1 MGKWKSRTFL
11 RESLCF
17 PILVFLITIILFSQ
31 EASAAAET
39 GQEEGALFYGVGTSM
54 QMRELNS
61 STLWTS
67 NRTVFSA
74 SGPINW
80 TRVRAN
86 PLRYEYAVLFTNRSG
101 AVFLGFLNENNKSIL
116 TNVSVV
122 TTWSAGTNF
131 RFADLEYEHVSGN
144 LIVVYSNGSAS
155 PQYRIR
161 YNSNKSLSPQMS
173 ISVARTSGII
183 EWVGLVQ
190 HPVTNEIALAYSD
203 AADDL
208 NALKWNGSAWTSE
221 PASVLE
227 STLTTTDYKGFGIAY
242 EQKSGDILLMWG
254 RASVADLYY
263 SISLNGSKTWSAAAA
278 RTQFAEIGDFVD
290 LSSDSTSDYICIQE
304 KDHSANDIHNGIWNG
319 TAFLAV
325 GNNDASSYSATPP
338 AITLDC
344 AWLGDSRR
352 AVSLYSDVVAGN
364 TVVDWASYAVS
375 TNTWTVQTDWT
386 PSPAIGSDYNIRG
399 FSFPDS
405 TLNKSIFII
414 SDVNSDLW
422 AKSVSYSSSFSWAN
436 TEGGSALETSLSS
449 RNSKCWDFAFSN
461 VKLAINTAPNVNL
474 SNITSSESNFY
485 ANATLIGS
493 CNATDSDGDN
503 LTYSYVWYLNG
514 AVNSSGSLYSR
525 AITITNTGS
534 ALSNYQVKLILNSSF
549 NYSKCAPD
557 GSDIMFL
564 NSSKTGIFYH
574 WIESWNTSG
583 NSVIWVNVTSIAG
596 SAVTTMYMF
605 YGEKGNSGRNSGDS
619 TFDFFDDFSSGLG
632 KWTIDENNTDAITI
646 YSSAGNP
653 SPSLRHDP
661 DSTQYRNSYYDT
673 RMISKDYQIT
683 DGIISYDL
691 YIGGTSRA
699 IHQFGYRV
707 DSLNFGS
714 GYAWRLQSA
723 EADGGFF
730 NFNSG
735 AWSTFGST
743 YPAVSFNTW
752 YSVQVNVSGSNYG
765 ASVNPGSSV
774 SVSNS
779 SKTTAGNLVSHIHA
793 TGTDY
798 YALLDNVKVR
808 KYASTEPSV
817 VFSDEET
824 REFVQGVPVNIANIS
839 SGLSVGQNW
848 TLECTA
854 NDGTDYSSPKNS
866 TKITIVASNSPPNIT
881 SIFVDDGTF
890 VPSGEIDLSPG
901 GIKVVI
907 CNGTADDPDGF
918 SDLSIVSA
926 VFYASGNGTLPT
938 YPADNNT
945 LYKNS
950 SCTLSGGYSTTKKN
964 FNCSFSLFY
973 YAQNGTWT
981 CNVTVNDTKS
991 ENFSAAAFSK
1001 VNNLLA
1007 FNISSLE
1014 INYGNIAPGG
1024 ASASSSVY
1032 YITNLGNT
1040 KIDISLNGTNMSCTS
1055 SGLIIPTAQ
1064 HYNVTGTDQA
1074 YAQMRALAFSS
1085 FLASDFDLDKKITTD
1100 SNRTTY
1106 WRIQVP
1112 VGIKGKCTGNISISA
1127 QQG

>member
-1 MGKWKSRTFL
+1 MGKRKSRAFL
-11 RESLCF
+11 LESLCF
-17 PILVFLITIILFSQ
+17 LILILLITLILVSQ
-31 EASAAAET
+31 EVSAAAGQ
-39 GQEEGALFYGVGTSM
+39 GQEEGALFYGVGTSLH
-54 QMRELNS
+54 MRELNS
-61 STLWTS
+61 STLWTV
-67 NRTVFSA
+67 NRSVFSA
-74 SGPINW
+74 SGAINW
-80 TRVRAN
+80 TRVRSHPFN
-86 PLRYEYAVLFTNRSG
+86 YEYAVLFTNSSG
-101 AVFLGFLNENNKSIL
+101 AVFLGFLNENNKSVL
-116 TNVSVV
+116 TNVSIV
-122 TTWSAGTNF
+122 TTWGAGTNF
-131 RFADLEYEHVSGN
+131 RFADIEYERVSGN

-161 YNSNKSLSPQMS
+161 YNSNKSLSSQMS
-173 ISVARTSGII
+173 ISVARTSAII

-190 HPVTNEIALAYSD
+190 HPFNNEIAFAYSD
-203 AADDL
+203 ATDDL

-221 PASVLE
+221 PASILE
-227 STLTTTDYKGFGIAY
+227 ANLPATDFKGFGIAY

-254 RASVADLYY
+254 RAAVADLYY
-263 SISLNGSKTWSAAAA
+263 SISLNGSTTWSAAAA

-290 LSSDSTSDYICIQE
+290 LGADPTSNFICIQE
-304 KDHSANDIHNGIWNG
+304 KDEAADDIHNGIWNG
-319 TAFLAV
+319 TGFLAV

-386 PSPAIGSDYNIRG
+386 PNPAMGSDLNIRG
-399 FSFPDS
+399 FSFPNS
-405 TLNKSIFII
+405 SLNKSLFII
-414 SDVNSDLW
+414 GDINSDLW
-422 AKSVSYSSSFSWAN
+422 AKTVSYSAAFSWAN

-449 RNSKCWDFAFSN
+449 RNSKCWDFTFSN
-461 VKLAINTAPNVNL
+461 AKAFINTAPNVNL

-493 CNATDSDGDN
+493 CNATDFNGDN

-514 AVNSSGSLYSR
+514 AVNSTGSLYSR

-534 ALSNYQVKLILNSSF
+534 ALSNYQVKVVLNSSF

-557 GSDIMFL
+557 GSDISFL
-564 NSSKTGIFYH
+564 NSSKTGTFYH

-583 NSVIWVNVTSIAG
+583 NSIIWVNVTSVAG
-596 SAVTTMYMF
+596 SAVTTMYMY
-605 YGEKGNSGRNSGDS
+605 YGEKGNSGRNSGNS
-619 TFDFFDDFSSGLG
+619 TFDFFDDFSGGLG

-661 DSTQYRNSYYDT
+661 DSTQYRNAYYDT
-673 RMISKDYQIT
+673 RMMTQDYQIT

-691 YIGGTSRA
+691 YVSGTSRA

-707 DSLNFGS
+707 DSLEFGS
-714 GYAWRLQSA
+714 GYAWRLQSTS
-723 EADGGFF
+723 ADGGFF

-735 AWSTFGST
+735 AWSAFGAA
-743 YPAVSFNTW
+743 YPAVSFGTW
-752 YSVQVNVSGSNYG
+752 YSVQVNVSGSNYN

-774 SVSNS
+774 SASNS
-779 SKTTAGNLVSHIHA
+779 SKISAGKLVSHIHA
-793 TGTDY
+793 TATDY
-798 YALLDNVKVR
+798 YVLLDNVKVR
-808 KYASTEPSV
+808 KYASPEPSV
-817 VFSDEET
+817 VFSDEEA
-824 REFVQGVPVNIANIS
+824 REFSEGTFVNIANIS

-854 NDGTDYSSPKNS
+854 NDGTDSSSQKNS

-890 VPSGEIDLSPG
+890 APAGEIDLSPG
-901 GIKVVI
+901 DIKVVL

-918 SDLSIVSA
+918 SDISAVSA

-938 YPADNNT
+938 YPEDNNT

-950 SCTLSGGYSTTKKN
+950 SCTLSAGYSTTKKN

-981 CNVTVNDTKS
+981 CNATVNDTKS
-991 ENFSAAAFSK
+991 ENASAITSST
-1001 VNNLLA
+1001 VNNLIA

-1014 INYGNIAPGG
+1014 INYGNLAPGG
-1024 ASASSSVY
+1024 ASASSVVY
-1032 YITNLGNT
+1032 YITNFGNT
-1040 KIDISLNGTNMSCTS
+1040 RIDLSLNGTNMSCA
-1055 SGLIIPTAQ
+1055 SGFIIATAQ

-1074 YAQMRALAFSS
+1074 YAQMRALPFSS
-1085 FLASDFDLDKKITTD
+1085 FLASDFDLDKKITAD

-1112 VGIKGKCTGNISISA
+1112 VGVKGKCTGNISLSA
-1127 QQG
+1127 QLG